1 MHVQICAYNN
11 QEKKKEMKGTHTAV
25 FDVGGMGGRKKQ
37 EKRREEEERNEGE
50 FLHDFLLS
58 GSTLVA
64 QNPS

>member
-1 MHVQICAYNN
+1 
-11 QEKKKEMKGTHTAV
+11 MKGTHTAV

-37 EKRREEEERNEGE
+37 EKRREEEKRNKGE